1 MFPKQ
6 VRISKECMGWLEKA
20 ESFDV
25 YPQDAMKRFEGKCE
39 RIQDDVLR
47 ALSIASKEPATL
59 DGKTDIVIE
68 VKLVRARKL
77 NLLKV
82 VTNVYA
88 VVNTKKNKKYY
99 VMLDDNR
106 KPKKFTKMGD
116 ELFIS
121 TAGGKFFEQMNVVES
136 KKFRISM

>member
-25 YPQDAMKRFEGKCE
+25 YPQDAMKRFE
-39 RIQDDVLR
+39 DDVLR

-116 ELFIS
+116 EFFIS
-121 TAGGKFFEQMNVVES
+121 TDGGKFFEQMNVVES